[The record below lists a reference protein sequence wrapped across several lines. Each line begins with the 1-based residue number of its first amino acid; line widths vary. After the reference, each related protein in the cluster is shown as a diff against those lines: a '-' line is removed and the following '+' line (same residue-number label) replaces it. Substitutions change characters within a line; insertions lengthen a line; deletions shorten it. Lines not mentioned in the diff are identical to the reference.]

1 MNKKLG
7 REFLAACNKANCCFD
22 DFVMLPE
29 EGDVGILEYIE
40 YKAEQI
46 VRAKNL
52 YSPLEQHMLMLS
64 YPAPNNENNR
74 IFEYFFESPSV
85 VALNDRFVGCF
96 GIDVTAY
103 LNKTNH
109 PRFEELLSFIGSHND
124 IVFVLFVY
132 TNDNDAAQ
140 QMFSVL
146 CNYDKFRKMS
156 IPLPHAVTLCAYTS
170 EELDKIEKP
179 LSYEAKVYLAE
190 HYRVKPCGFDAA
202 DWLVSFIQNND
213 FDGSAE
219 NLKNLIEEAEKLKTT
234 TIVHTEDKKI
244 GFKED

>member
-7 REFLAACNKANCCFD
+7 SEFLVACNKANCCFD
-22 DFVMLPE
+22 DFVMLPK
-29 EGDVGILEYIE
+29 EGDVGIHEYIE
-40 YKAEQI
+40 YKAQEI
-46 VRAKNL
+46 VTAKNL

-64 YPAPNNENNR
+64 YPTPNNENDR
-74 IFEYFFESPSV
+74 IFDYFFESPSV

-103 LNKTNH
+103 LGKTNH
-109 PRFEELLSFIGSHND
+109 PRFEELLAFIGSHTE

-132 TNDNDAAQ
+132 TDDKALAE

-156 IPLPHAVTLCAYTS
+156 IPLPHTVTLCAYTE
-170 EELDKIEKP
+170 EELIKIGK
-179 LSYEAKVYLAE
+179 SIDFDAKVYLAE
-190 HYRVKPCGFDAA
+190 YYRKNPCGFDTA
-202 DWLVSFIQNND
+202 DWLVSFIQNSR
-213 FDGSAE
+213 FDGTAE
-219 NLKNLIEEAEKLKTT
+219 NLKKLIEEAEKLKTT
-234 TIVHTEDKKI
+234 TIVHEEKKI